1 MSGVLFFNIHLHQ
14 TKQLNYMKN
23 IFTRLNEKQITYAV
37 CSSMSTLAASDMEIG
52 TEHYILM
59 YYKDGNKFRNPSTS
73 IYYSKHGVKS
83 YKRGDNRVEHVFS
96 KAAMVEYDMS
106 NKECKLFHELL
117 QQDKFDEVLN
127 SEEGQVWEL
136 KGDSF
141 KEYINN
147 VDYMIKSNYSTT
159 LFK

>member
-1 MSGVLFFNIHLHQ
+1 
-14 TKQLNYMKN
+14 MKN
-23 IFTRLNEKQITYAV
+23 IFTRLKEKQVTYAV

-83 YKRGDNRVEHVFS
+83 YKRGDNRVEHVFN
-96 KAAMVEYDMS
+96 KAAMVEYDLS
-106 NKECKLFHELL
+106 DKEYKTFQDLL
-117 QQDKFDEVLN
+117 KGDTFDEVMN

-136 KGDSF
+136 KGNSF
-141 KEYINN
+141 KSYINN